1 MLHSL
6 AFDWPVIGSAP
17 VFFKENLMHA
27 HPWTYASAY
36 LAARTRSPQGLAR
49 VSAGLFI
56 AGLGTAI
63 SMSEAIHW
71 LAQSGAA

>member
-1 MLHSL
+1 MLHSPAL
-6 AFDWPVIGSAP
+6 DGPVIGSAP
-17 VFFKENLMHA
+17 VFIKENLMHA

-36 LAARTRSPQGLAR
+36 LAARTRSRHGLAR

-63 SMSEAIHW
+63 SLSEAIHW
-71 LAQSGAA
+71 LAPSGSA

>member
-1 MLHSL
+1 MPRSP
-6 AFDWPVIGSAP
+6 AFDWPVIGSAH

-36 LAARTRSPQGLAR
+36 LAARTRSPQGRAR
-49 VSAGLFI
+49 VSAGLLI
-56 AGLGTAI
+56 AGVGIAI
-63 SMSEAIHW
+63 SLSEAIHW